1 MYVLLA
7 LLMFFH
13 GLSANLGMSI
23 IKDENAV
30 FKQSVML
37 LPIPILWIYHMHF
50 GKQKDSFSALK
61 LIGQVLL
68 VTFVFLFMVWD
79 RETVAEKEGKERKG
93 QEGGKYGDEDDE
105 EAQRLIDRLGLINSP
120 HSSHAAGDDYEDGE
134 PARKENE
141 TQR

>member
-50 GKQKDSFSALK
+50 GQKKDSFSVLK
-61 LIGQVLL
+61 LIGQVVL
-68 VTFVFLFMVWD
+68 VTFVILFMVWD
-79 RETVAEKEGKERKG
+79 RETVAEKEGKERKR
-93 QEGGKYGDEDDE
+93 QEGGKHGDEGDE
-105 EAQRLIDRLGLINSP
+105 EAQRLIDRLDQINSP
-120 HSSHAAGDDYEDGE
+120 HSSHGARDGNEDGE
-134 PARKENE
+134 PARKENA